1 MLVLRY
7 FDPVNFADMV
17 SCPALI
23 GVGLK
28 DDVVPAKTV
37 YAIANHLQGPVEIM
51 KFPVSHSN
59 EPEEK
64 RWEEFQDRWLEL
76 GKVTARS

>member
-1 MLVLRY
+1 
-7 FDPVNFADMV
+7 
-17 SCPALI
+17 
-23 GVGLK
+23 
-28 DDVVPAKTV
+28 V

-64 RWEEFQDRWLEL
+64 RWEEFQARWLEL

>member
-1 MLVLRY
+1 
-7 FDPVNFADMV
+7 MV

-28 DDVVPAKTV
+28 DDVVPEKTV

-59 EPEEK
+59 EPEEM
-64 RWEEFQDRWLEL
+64 RWEEFEARWLEL
-76 GKVTARS
+76 GKVGARS